1 MKIVFIMLVIVFC
14 GCATTTSSSYT
25 KQSKPR
31 EDQRRWIDERAVI
44 DSVVYCVNG
53 AKFASSRPAA
63 VKNYASLL
71 RQCYAAASLLG
82 QDVDAGVRALNFIHS
97 IHYQAKGDKTLWND
111 ALELAKVKVSEDSP
125 NYLPGI
131 EPPQDYK

>member
-1 MKIVFIMLVIVFC
+1 MKIVCILLAIILC

-31 EDQRRWIDERAVI
+31 PDQRRWIDESAAI
-44 DSVVYCVNG
+44 DGVAYCVNG

-63 VKNYASLL
+63 VKNYASLI
-71 RQCYAAASLLG
+71 RQCYATASLLG
-82 QDVDAGVRALNFIHS
+82 QDVDAGVRALNFIRS
-97 IHYQAKGDKTLWND
+97 LHYQAKGDKTLWND
-111 ALELAKVKVSEDSP
+111 ALELAKVKVSDDSP
-125 NYLPGI
+125 NFLPGI